1 MALDLSPNPSR
12 SNSSVLGPDLKN
24 SSSANIKWGNA
35 TWIFRLCVTLAT
47 AQMTI
52 PEDDETNFPSSR
64 GRDPHVFPFSIMAA
78 FLPSNSKLDR
88 GAELRASGEMEQQGN
103 RRAAALTI
111 DGEETP
117 ETRMWTTI
125 RANPV
130 VVLSRRS
137 CCMCHVMKKLL
148 ETVGAYATVIELD
161 EAENVAEGILSPAT
175 AVLPAL
181 FIGGAAIGGLEVL
194 VTLHLS
200 GRLVPRLQE
209 VGALCE
215 ANL

>member
-1 MALDLSPNPSR
+1 
-12 SNSSVLGPDLKN
+12 
-24 SSSANIKWGNA
+24 
-35 TWIFRLCVTLAT
+35 
-47 AQMTI
+47 
-52 PEDDETNFPSSR
+52 
-64 GRDPHVFPFSIMAA
+64 MAA

-161 EAENVAEGILSPAT
+161 EAENVAEGFSARDRRS
-175 AVLPAL
+175 PAL